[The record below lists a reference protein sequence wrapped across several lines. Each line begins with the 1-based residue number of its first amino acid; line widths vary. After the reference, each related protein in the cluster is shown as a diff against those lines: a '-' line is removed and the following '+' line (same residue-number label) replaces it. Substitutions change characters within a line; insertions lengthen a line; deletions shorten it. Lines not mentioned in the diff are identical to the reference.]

1 MLKKLFIA
9 SALLAVSTQLAFAT
23 SGAPYVGASVGQK
36 TNTATYVNFR
46 GVPVDIFVGYGA
58 IIGEGLYIGGEVL
71 ANVTTA
77 EVTDNGL
84 KSTYG
89 YAASFLPGLLISD
102 HTMAYLRLG
111 ILRQHFSP
119 SGLKANT
126 VSAGQLGI
134 GLQTNLMQ
142 NWDLRGEYDY
152 DAYGSLSGI
161 AGNPRGDEFDM
172 ALLYKFD

>member
-77 EVTDNGL
+77 EVTDNG
-84 KSTYG
+84 
-89 YAASFLPGLLISD
+89 FLPGLLISD